1 LGWATFSCD
10 GAWQDRD
17 LFSTEWR
24 QSEIR
29 QYLGRVRFDGARP
42 FVKQQR
48 SAVAPLLIAND
59 SKKVQCVKIFRLQL
73 ENLAVGAC
81 GILKKAAALRIRRM
95 LDRIA
100 GGG

>member
-1 LGWATFSCD
+1 
-10 GAWQDRD
+10 
-17 LFSTEWR
+17 
-24 QSEIR
+24 
-29 QYLGRVRFDGARP
+29 
-42 FVKQQR
+42 
-48 SAVAPLLIAND
+48 VAPLLIAND

-73 ENLAVGAC
+73 ENLAVGAY